1 MRRLI
6 FLSAA
11 AFLMAGNGCSAPAW
25 WIADDSSSSEID
37 NAIPR
42 LRANPLDDDGKEPP
56 KSASNHQRLSSGEG
70 SSTNAIATS
79 AGDPLADEV
88 RELGLEDANEEASAL
103 AALRA
108 APPQHRESLLRTM
121 RASAVTR
128 KQRES
133 RAGSA
138 FAREQAEPGDD
149 RAAAGSPRQATQNTS
164 SSPGSISQIASQ
176 GFELPANNVDRQ
188 TPPSDRVRQQNR
200 PSRGR
205 SGEVVLAANNNI
217 EPDGPRVTAADHQET
232 AAGRQ
237 GTEERTSFAGG
248 AVAEDANWRMHV
260 NAAIAALEGE
270 MATNPSAVPAIEP
283 RLRLLY
289 LVAGRR
295 DDAIRPRSGAAAGE
309 QEFWTSEAFGLSVLL
324 ASDEQ
329 PDPKRR
335 AAIAAPHFERA
346 ADRLGAIAGLTV
358 KNLHFC
364 TEVKGFGAFAAFP
377 QDQFHSGQ
385 EVLLYCEIDNFQSE
399 LQDKG
404 YHTALK
410 GRYEIAD
417 ESGRTVAEK
426 ELGLKDEHCANRR
439 RDFFVP
445 YFVTIP
451 KHVPAGKYRLK
462 VTLEDVHSGQTGEA
476 AIAFEVKEK

>member
-1 MRRLI
+1 L
-6 FLSAA
+6 
-11 AFLMAGNGCSAPAW
+11 
-25 WIADDSSSSEID
+25 
-37 NAIPR
+37 
-42 LRANPLDDDGKEPP
+42 
-56 KSASNHQRLSSGEG
+56 
-70 SSTNAIATS
+70 
-79 AGDPLADEV
+79 
-88 RELGLEDANEEASAL
+88 
-103 AALRA
+103 
-108 APPQHRESLLRTM
+108 
-121 RASAVTR
+121 
-128 KQRES
+128 
-133 RAGSA
+133 
-138 FAREQAEPGDD
+138 
-149 RAAAGSPRQATQNTS
+149 AAAGSPRQAKQNA
-164 SSPGSISQIASQ
+164 SPSAGSISQIASQ

-188 TPPSDRVRQQNR
+188 TPPSDGLRQQNR
-200 PSRGR
+200 PSPGR
-205 SGEVVLAANNNI
+205 SEDVVLAANNNI
-217 EPDGPRVTAADHQET
+217 ELDSPRVTAADDQES
-232 AAGRQ
+232 AG
-237 GTEERTSFAGG
+237 GHGAEERTSFGGG
-248 AVAEDANWRMHV
+248 AVADDKNWRVHMH
-260 NAAIAALEGE
+260 AAIAALEGE
-270 MATNPSAVPAIEP
+270 IATNPSAVPAIEP

-295 DDAIRPRSGAAAGE
+295 DDAIRPRSSASAGE

-324 ASDEQ
+324 ATDEQ

-335 AAIAAPHFERA
+335 AAIAAPHFQKA

-410 GRYEIAD
+410 GRYEISD
-417 ESGRTVAEK
+417 ESGRAVVEK

-462 VTLEDVHSGQTGEA
+462 VILEDVHSGQTGEA
-476 AIAFEVKEK
+476 TIAFEVKDK